1 MLTLLLSAAC
11 ASLVD
16 ANKKI
21 KSNRSHDWL
30 RSCHSV
36 RQKMDF
42 GDLSSFALGDCDKKI
57 VFAKVYSW
65 FSIIFF

>member
-11 ASLVD
+11 ASQVD

-30 RSCHSV
+30 TSCHSV

-42 GDLSSFALGDCDKKI
+42 GDSLSSFALRDCDTKI
-57 VFAKVYSW
+57 K
-65 FSIIFF
+65 